1 MCIRDSFQHEVYAN
15 PGATPAERHAIWQ
28 RLEKLYMPWTD
39 YGDLAYPARGGR
51 WQAKHHI
58 YRSPFYYIDYTL
70 ALCCAM
76 QLWVKSRRDYAG
88 TLEAYVALCGQG
100 GSAPFGELVRS
111 AGLVSPFE
119 PGALAEVV
127 REAEAVLGA

>member
-1 MCIRDSFQHEVYAN
+1 
-15 PGATPAERHAIWQ
+15 
-28 RLEKLYMPWTD
+28 
-39 YGDLAYPARGGR
+39 
-51 WQAKHHI
+51 I